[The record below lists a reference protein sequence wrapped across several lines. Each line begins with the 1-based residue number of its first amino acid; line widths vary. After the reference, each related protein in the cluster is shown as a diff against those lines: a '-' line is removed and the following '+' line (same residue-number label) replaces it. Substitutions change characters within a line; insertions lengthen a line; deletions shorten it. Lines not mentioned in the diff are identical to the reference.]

1 VKPLDLGTSGFSV
14 VIFANAQPWG
24 KGRRLHDAVNA
35 GGAAKSREET
45 PKEGSGNAQVRDR
58 TPYANTKARH
68 VSVAGLQVSALGTLP
83 NLLKHQI
90 CFDGPIR
97 SGVP

>member
-1 VKPLDLGTSGFSV
+1 M
-14 VIFANAQPWG
+14 G

-35 GGAAKSREET
+35 GGAAKSKEET

-68 VSVAGLQVSALGTLP
+68 VSVSGLRVD
-83 NLLKHQI
+83 LLWAQFRLVK
-90 CFDGPIR
+90 G
-97 SGVP
+97 